1 MIVANRQQLLPTAK
15 AAFAGGNG
23 KISRPLLWSSFVR
36 PVPNISRSFYT
47 QHVSEALRFIKAYR
61 DGLFLFDACWV
72 LKKEAA
78 SSPEERCFAFRVA
91 DLCLDRQLSFRQLN
105 NIGVICGVDHEDL
118 KSINIISKSK
128 EEP

>member
-1 MIVANRQQLLPTAK
+1 MRNRDYRLKPKLSIFSA
-15 AAFAGGNG
+15 
-23 KISRPLLWSSFVR
+23 
-36 PVPNISRSFYT
+36 VPKPS
-47 QHVSEALRFIKAYR
+47 
-61 DGLFLFDACWV
+61 
-72 LKKEAA
+72 
-78 SSPEERCFAFRVA
+78 RVA